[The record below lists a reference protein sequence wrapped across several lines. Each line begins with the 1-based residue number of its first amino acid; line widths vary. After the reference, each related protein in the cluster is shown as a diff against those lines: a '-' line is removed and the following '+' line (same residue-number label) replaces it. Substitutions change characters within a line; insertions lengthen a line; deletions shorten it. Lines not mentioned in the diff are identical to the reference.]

1 MNDNN
6 VKNARPER
14 IKIKNAMLRIAGALA
29 FLGVWQLAPLLMG
42 KTSVLLATPVGVVRR
57 LIELVPQGGFISR
70 VWFSFARIAAGF
82 GLALAFGVLFAAL
95 SAASK
100 VAESLIRPYMTVAK
114 TVPVASFIV
123 LALIWLSSSTLS
135 VFISF
140 LMVLPIIY
148 TNTLQGIRSADEK
161 LLEAARVFKVPRPR
175 RVRYIYLPAA
185 FPYLISGARV
195 GLGMAWKAGVA
206 AEVISI
212 ATGSIGEQLYF
223 SKVYLDSAELLAW
236 TLIVVLLSLAFEKLV
251 LFLLGAAFKGVKKL

>member
-1 MNDNN
+1 MNDI
-6 VKNARPER
+6 KENAKTKK
-14 IKIKNAMLRIAGALA
+14 INIKNVSLRIAGALA
-29 FLGVWQLAPLLMG
+29 FLAVWQIFPLFMG
-42 KTSVLLATPVGVVRR
+42 DTSILLATPLQVANR
-57 LIELVPQGGFISR
+57 LFELVPQAGFMGR

-82 GLALAFGVLFAAL
+82 GLAFASGILLASLAARY
-95 SAASK
+95 K
-100 VAESLIRPYMTVAK
+100 IAEALIKPYMTVAK

-123 LALIWLSSSTLS
+123 LALIWLSSSSLS

-148 TNTLQGIRSADEK
+148 TNVLQGIRSADAK
-161 LLEAARVFKVPRPR
+161 LLETADLFKVPASR
-175 RVRYIYLPAA
+175 RVRYIYIPAA
-185 FPYLISGARV
+185 FPYLISGSRV

-236 TLIVVLLSLAFEKLV
+236 TVVVVLLSLAFEKLT
-251 LFLLGAAFKGVKKL
+251 LFLLGLAFKGVKKL

>member
-1 MNDNN
+1 MTD
-6 VKNARPER
+6 
-14 IKIKNAMLRIAGALA
+14 IKAKTKPKKANIKNVSLRIAGALA
-29 FLGVWQLAPLLMG
+29 FLAVWQIVPLFMG
-42 KTSVLLATPVGVVRR
+42 GSSILLATPVQVIKR
-57 LIELVPQGGFISR
+57 LFELVPQAGFFWR

-82 GLALAFGVLFAAL
+82 GLALALGVILASLAARF
-95 SAASK
+95 SI
-100 VAESLIRPYMTVAK
+100 AESLIRPYMTVAK

-123 LALIWLSSSTLS
+123 LALIWLSSKTLS

-161 LLEAARVFKVPRPR
+161 LIDTARIFKVPRSR
-175 RVRYIYLPAA
+175 RVRYIYMPAA

-206 AEVISI
+206 AEVISV

-236 TLIVVLLSLAFEKLV
+236 TLVVVLLSLAFEKLV
-251 LFLLGAAFKGVKKL
+251 LLLLSLAFKGVKKL